1 MESGSDVQTERA
13 DFLTSDQV
21 IERLLSQPALRS
33 RAATCVLPA
42 IRVGSE
48 WRFRRADLDRWISR
62 ELSQLAAP
70 AGQAS

>member
-48 WRFRRADLDRWISR
+48 WRFRRTDLDQWISR
-62 ELSQLAAP
+62 ELNQMALP
-70 AGQAS
+70 AGRVS

>member
-1 MESGSDVQTERA
+1 METDIHAERA

-48 WRFRRADLDRWISR
+48 WRFRRSDLDRWISR
-62 ELSQLAAP
+62 ELGHLASP
-70 AGQAS
+70 AGHPS

>member
-1 MESGSDVQTERA
+1 MATDVTAQRA

-42 IRVGSE
+42 VRVGSE
-48 WRFRRADLDRWISR
+48 WRFRRTDLDQWITR
-62 ELSQLAAP
+62 ELHQLSVAAGP
-70 AGQAS
+70 TV